1 MFRRLQT
8 EKSMLYYTKEEFDL
22 SINKKVG
29 QLCPE
34 FKYKGNQHCFMSA
47 FGSMIEAAIKEDI
60 MDIDTKHRMI
70 NVYSKWI
77 KEEVNENDT

>member
-8 EKSMLYYTKEEFDL
+8 EKSMLIYAKEEFDL
-22 SINKKVG
+22 RITKKVA

-34 FKYKGNQHCFMSA
+34 FKYTGTKDCFMSA

-60 MDIDTKHRMI
+60 MDIDTMHRMI

-77 KEEVNENDT
+77 KEEVKDE